1 MRFLN
6 EKRIDAASLLTLPF
20 GDKFIWLVPNFD
32 ANEFSLI
39 LAVFVHCLL
48 NKVKVEI
55 NTSIAI

>member
-1 MRFLN
+1 MRFLK
-6 EKRIDAASLLTLPF
+6 EKRIDAASFLTLF
-20 GDKFIWLVPNFD
+20 GDKFIWLVPNVD